1 MPAREYFAG
10 LPAKEAAR
18 MQALFN
24 LLANQGRI
32 SSREKFKKLA
42 ERKGLAI
49 WEFKRFQLRFLGG
62 FAADRQFVVTHGLR
76 KKQDK
81 LRPQELERAARIL
94 KAHLAR
100 GATGGFDDG

>member
-1 MPAREYFAG
+1 
-10 LPAKEAAR
+10 

-32 SSREKFKKLA
+32 SSKEKFKKLA

-62 FAADRQFVVTHGLR
+62 FAANQTVRRHPRCPEEAGQTPAR
-76 KKQDK
+76 KSLSGQ
-81 LRPQELERAARIL
+81 Q
-94 KAHLAR
+94 
-100 GATGGFDDG
+100 GF

>member
-1 MPAREYFAG
+1 
-10 LPAKEAAR
+10 

-32 SSREKFKKLA
+32 SSKEKFKKLA

-62 FAADRQFVVTHGLR
+62 FAGNQRFVVTHGVR
-76 KKQDK
+76 KKQDR

-100 GATGGFDDG
+100 GATGGFDDD

>member
-1 MPAREYFAG
+1 M
-10 LPAKEAAR
+10 L
-18 MQALFN
+18 ALFN

-32 SSREKFKKLA
+32 SSEEKFKKLA
-42 ERKGLAI
+42 DRKGLAI

-62 FAADRQFVVTHGLR
+62 FAADRRFVVTHGLR
-76 KKQDK
+76 KKQDR

-100 GATGGFDDG
+100 GATGGFDEG